1 MATKKAT
8 PKSVRKTVKKPT
20 TSKKTSTT
28 STVKAVSA
36 PVKTGL
42 FRGSPLS
49 RAPFIGALVAEF
61 IGTFLLAGAIIAG
74 QGQPIIILFA
84 IAGIVLLVGTL
95 SGAHLNPAMTIG
107 ALVTRRISGL
117 RAIGYVVAQFLGALA
132 ALGLLTA
139 FVNGAAP
146 VNAEAAAFGQAAATL
161 FQSTPLPAGK
171 EWYVFFAELIGA
183 TVLGLAV
190 ATALRIKGDRVASA
204 LTVGFGI
211 FVALLLAASAAAFV
225 GGSAILNPAVALSL
239 QALQFELWP
248 VLVYVVAPLVGGV
261 IGFILQDILRAEH
274 DGGND

>member
-1 MATKKAT
+1 MAIKKAT
-8 PKSVRKTVKKPT
+8 PKSVKTTVNNPT

-28 STVKAVSA
+28 STVRTVSA
-36 PVKTGL
+36 NNKTGL
-42 FRGSPLS
+42 FRGSPLR

-61 IGTFLLAGAIIAG
+61 IGTFLLAAAVIAG
-74 QGQPIIILFA
+74 QGQPIIVLFA
-84 IAGIVLLVGTL
+84 LAGIVLLVGTL

-117 RAIGYVVAQFLGALA
+117 RAVGYVVAQFLGALA

-146 VNAEAAAFGQAAATL
+146 VSAEAAAYGQAAATL
-161 FQSTPLPAGK
+161 FEAAALPAGK
-171 EWYVFFAELIGA
+171 EWFVFFAELIGA
-183 TVLGLAV
+183 TILGLAV
-190 ATALRIKGDRVASA
+190 ATALRIKGDRVASS
-204 LTVGFGI
+204 LTIGFGI
-211 FVALLLAASAAAFV
+211 FVALLIAASAAAFV

-239 QALQFELWP
+239 VALQFELWP
-248 VLVYVVAPLVGGV
+248 LLVYIVAPVLGGV